1 MIDNYNSL
9 TIKKYLDIK
18 EVLEMNT
25 DEVEQQ
31 AELIAILNDMDVE
44 DVLELPL
51 GTYHRLVQSLGFLT
65 ELPSPRQAPPTKYKI
80 DGVEY
85 DVMLNIQDMTVAQ
98 YIDYQTFLKEGDKYI
113 VELLSVFIIP
123 KGKKYNEGYDIIEV
137 QKKIRNT
144 LSVVDAV
151 TMSTFFLTL
160 FQALI
165 SNTVR
170 YSIKKLKR
178 MMRKEKNLEIREK
191 YKEAITALQQSGAGL
206 R

>member
-18 EVLEMNT
+18 EVLEMDT

-137 QKKIRNT
+137 QRKIRNT

-165 SNTVR
+165 SSTVR